1 MEQLRQIRKA
11 GKDRGEESPRPGSI
25 ASQASGSG
33 ISEST
38 YRLVHSNFRRN
49 SSSRRGNDVPT
60 SRSDNLHH
68 ILQSLLGRLPTSLST
83 TLQSLSPVVLTVIT
97 IPLPL
102 LIIFTIIRL
111 RRSRFAR
118 QQTTV
123 VGGARGGSRNT
134 VLQVQ
139 HRLQRV
145 RTQQRGWWDWVLW
158 YLRWWLAKFA
168 GVWKLGTTITYV

>member
-60 SRSDNLHH
+60 SRSDNLHP

-123 VGGARGGSRNT
+123 VGGARGSSGNT